1 MEAGGCGSVFQ
12 ERRRVTREA
21 EVRAAEHSNS
31 LWRVLLSRGSYG
43 PASEPAIW
51 GRTAREVGW
60 LGICCRRAPGSCGSW
75 SAQGRLRRAR
85 WGFRRLADTL
95 IALQVE
101 VGVDTAL

>member
-1 MEAGGCGSVFQ
+1 MEAGGGGSAFQ
-12 ERRRVTREA
+12 ERRRVTRKA

-31 LWRVLLSRGSYG
+31 LWRVSLPQRSYG
-43 PASEPAIW
+43 RAGEPACW
-51 GRTAREVGW
+51 GRTAREVGL
-60 LGICCRRAPGSCGSW
+60 LGTCCSWAPGSCGSQ
-75 SAQGRLRRAR
+75 SAQGRHRRTR